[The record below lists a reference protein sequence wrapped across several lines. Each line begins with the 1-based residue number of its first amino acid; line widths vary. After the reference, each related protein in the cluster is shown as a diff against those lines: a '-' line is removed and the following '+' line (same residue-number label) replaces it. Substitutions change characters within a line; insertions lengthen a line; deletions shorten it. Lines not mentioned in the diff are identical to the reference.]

1 MQLQSNCKH
10 LNLRG
15 KTILEE
21 QNKIIQY
28 LLNTKNPYQIKVGE
42 MTVEME
48 YSDTNKTFD
57 ECMVNILKQKYKK
70 G

>member
-15 KTILEE
+15 KTILKE

-42 MTVEME
+42 MTVEMV
-48 YSDTNKTFD
+48 YSDTNKTFNK
-57 ECMVNILKQKYKK
+57 CMLNILKQKYKM

>member
-15 KTILEE
+15 KTILKE